1 MNCTKGINKKISKFC
16 FRNLWMFDGLLEEN
30 LKRIDSFC
38 NCKQYSPGQAVF
50 LQGDIAEKMFL
61 IKAGR
66 IKLSKILNDGRE
78 IILDFRKENDILG
91 ENMLSGEQNYPVS
104 AWAVEK
110 TLICDFSNHE
120 FKKLITHHPEIGFKI
135 IQNMSIK
142 IVSLTDRLGNIGVN
156 SLEDRL
162 YKILKNIAEGCAQ
175 GHSEKLAIQFP
186 LTHEEL
192 GFLIGVHRVS
202 VTRAMKTLTESG
214 KIIRQGRSIII
225 P

>member
-1 MNCTKGINKKISKFC
+1 MDCTRILDKEVSKFC
-16 FRNLWMFDGLLEEN
+16 FRNLWMFDGLQEEN
-30 LKRIDSFC
+30 LKLIDSFC
-38 NCKQYSPGQAVF
+38 HCRQYPSGQAVF
-50 LQGDIAEKMFL
+50 LQGDTAEKMFL

-66 IKLSKILNDGRE
+66 IKLSKILSNGRE

-110 TLICDFSNHE
+110 TMICDFSHQE
-120 FKKLITHHPEIGFKI
+120 FKKLITHHPEISFKI

-142 IVSLTDRLGNIGVN
+142 IASLTDRIGHIGVN
-156 SLEDRL
+156 NIEDRL
-162 YKILKNIAEGCAQ
+162 YKILKNIAEGSVQ
-175 GHSEKLAIQFP
+175 DDSDKLAIQFP

-192 GFLIGVHRVS
+192 GFLIGAHRVS
-202 VTRAMKTLTESG
+202 VTRAMKILTESG
-214 KIIRQGRSIII
+214 KIIRQDRSIII